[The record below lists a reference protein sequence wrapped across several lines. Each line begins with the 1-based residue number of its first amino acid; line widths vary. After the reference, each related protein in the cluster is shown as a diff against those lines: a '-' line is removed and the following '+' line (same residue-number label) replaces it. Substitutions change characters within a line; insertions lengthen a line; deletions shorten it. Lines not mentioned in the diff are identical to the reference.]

1 MSEAYSRNLLVALAA
16 VLLLVAA
23 RLILAP
29 GLLGS
34 PGGEV
39 YGHAWVQWWH
49 SAALPAWP
57 AGTALAEG
65 TASWTVIDPVP
76 TALSALLWRGFGPMV
91 GYNTWIL
98 LAVALAFAG
107 GVFLARAEGGD
118 ALTGGLTLALWPA
131 LLGSLMSGLTED
143 GGIGLLA
150 IGLALIGRRG
160 RYSGVLAGLALGLA
174 AWCGLV
180 LAWVAAVIAIGLTLA
195 ADRKTWP
202 GLLLGALLAGLI
214 VLPLAMLHADRLA
227 GVGHRAGEVV
237 ARAEPL
243 WRLNPWHG
251 IDLLS
256 LLTPGRQEPGEA
268 LIRIHPGYLGIVPL
282 LLALRAGWCR
292 WWPVLIGT
300 ALIALGPCLSIA
312 GQPTGVDNPVAALVR
327 WLPLG
332 SLLNHH
338 GRVLILGGV
347 AMAALTA
354 RGVSRLPARLRLP
367 AAILLA
373 ADLALLSPA
382 PLPLP
387 TTPLRAPD
395 AAHMLDT
402 LPEGPVL
409 VVPLAGP
416 GVHFQRPLLDQRVH
430 GRPLR
435 LSPNRP
441 GVPIE
446 TDAGHWLAGLA
457 FPQPPPLPETIELPD
472 GLILAM
478 PGYADDVAA
487 GLGAPDVI
495 GADGS
500 AAWVIP

>member
-1 MSEAYSRNLLVALAA
+1 MSEAHSRHLPVALAA
-16 VLLLVAA
+16 VLVLVAA
-23 RLILAP
+23 RLIVAP

-49 SAALPAWP
+49 SIALPDWP

-65 TASWTVIDPVP
+65 AAVWSVIDPLP

-98 LAVALAFAG
+98 LAVALAFSG
-107 GVFLARAEGGD
+107 GVFLARQEGGD

-131 LLGSLMSGLTED
+131 LLGSLQSGLTED
-143 GGIGLLA
+143 GGVGLLA
-150 IGLALIGRRG
+150 IGLALIGRKT

-180 LAWVAAVIAIGLTLA
+180 LAWAAAVIAIGLTLTT
-195 ADRKTWP
+195 DRKAWP
-202 GLLLGALLAGLI
+202 GLLLGALFAGLL

-227 GVGHRAGEVV
+227 GVGHHAGAVV

-256 LLTPGRQEPGEA
+256 LLTPGHQDPGDA
-268 LIRIHPGYLGIVPL
+268 LVRIHPGYLGIVPL

-300 ALIALGPCLSIA
+300 ALLALGPSISAA
-312 GQPTGVDNPVAALVR
+312 GLPTGVNNPVVALAH

-354 RGVSRLPARLRLP
+354 RGVSRLPGRLRLP
-367 AAILLA
+367 AALLLA

-382 PLPLP
+382 PLPML
-387 TTPLRAPD
+387 TTALRAPD
-395 AAHMLDT
+395 AAHMLDA
-402 LPEGPVL
+402 LPAGPVL
-409 VVPLAGP
+409 VVPVAGP

-430 GRPLR
+430 GRPLL

-441 GVPIE
+441 GAPIE
-446 TDAGHWLAGLA
+446 TDAGRWLAGLA
-457 FPQPPPLPETIELPD
+457 FDPPPPPPQAIALPP

-478 PGYADDVAA
+478 PGYAEAVSA
-487 GLGAPDVI
+487 GLGPPEVL